1 MYKNISIRTF
11 SIVLPATAVMALFI
25 LAMSAI
31 IGHPAIV
38 IAQEP
43 SDDNQDRIYTIE
55 DLLTEFG
62 VGAAEIIQ
70 ANNTFT
76 LVVEKRAN
84 VTTVDSGD
92 QVTFTVTITNQG
104 PDEAL
109 GVFFYDEF
117 PAEMTNVNY
126 SFSASAGAV
135 HNEVVDPKDY
145 LWLLGSPIP
154 KGSTVI
160 VTITGKLVSARN
172 VTVTNVAKTYAYGD
186 PTTIYQSATQ
196 VGILGY
202 APDAPLPIYLP
213 MIFKAPPPP
222 PIVLA
227 YHEDFNSGNP
237 WLEFSSNGCKTDNRD
252 DRYWVDL
259 DQTNRTCFPP
269 AKNEDKPE
277 KPYRTYGEFEVT
289 AYHSEDLTGDGA
301 KSNAAYGIFIN
312 GEGGDNYYLFRIWP
326 NNGCS
331 NGGDWQL
338 IRRKSGN
345 SNTILQ
351 GSCHTAIKRG
361 GETNLLRVAHS
372 SDRKLT
378 AYVNGAELGSY
389 TDSPGDHRTGTAT
402 GVYVRSAD
410 EDVRIKFDD
419 FKVYKYQ

>member
-1 MYKNISIRTF
+1 MYKKIRTRTF
-11 SIVLPATAVMALFI
+11 SIVLPATVVLALLI

-31 IGHPAIV
+31 IGHLAVV

-43 SDDNQDRIYTIE
+43 SDDNRDKVYNNE
-55 DLLTEFG
+55 ELLAEFG
-62 VGAAEIIQ
+62 VSAAEIIQ
-70 ANNTFT
+70 ANNNFA
-76 LVVEKRAN
+76 LVVVKRAN
-84 VTTVDSGD
+84 VTTVDSGV
-92 QVTFTVTITNQG
+92 QVTFTITITNQG

-117 PAEMTNVNY
+117 PAEMINVNY
-126 SFSASAGAV
+126 SFSPGAGAV
-135 HNEVVDPKDY
+135 HNAVDDPKNY

-154 KGSTVI
+154 KGSAVI
-160 VTITGKLVSARN
+160 VTITGELVSARN
-172 VTVTNVAKTYAYGD
+172 VTVTNVAKAYAYGN
-186 PTTIYQSATQ
+186 PTTIYQDAVE
-196 VGILGY
+196 VGIRGY

-213 MIFKAPPPP
+213 IIFKAPPPP

-237 WLEFSSNGCKTDNRD
+237 WLEFSSNGCTTDNRD
-252 DRYWVDL
+252 DKYWVDL
-259 DQTNRTCFPP
+259 DQTDRTCFPP
-269 AKNEDKPE
+269 ARNQDKPE

-289 AYHSEDLTGDGA
+289 AYHSEDLTGGGGR
-301 KSNAAYGIFIN
+301 SNAAYGIFIN

-326 NNGCS
+326 NSSCS
-331 NGGDWQL
+331 SGGDWQL

-361 GETNLLRVAHS
+361 GEINLLRVAHS

-378 AYVNGAELGSY
+378 AYANGTELGSY
-389 TDSPGDHRTGTAT
+389 TDSSGDHLTGSAT
-402 GVYVRSAD
+402 GAYVRSAD